1 MQIKYLETGNISTN
15 LMGCSERSGKV
26 GGELMVADSG
36 DVWRK
41 GTEKFQSLGLPLFDS
56 FVLDDHLE

>member
-1 MQIKYLETGNISTN
+1 MRKVTTN

-26 GGELMVADSG
+26 GGELTVADTG

-41 GTEKFQSLGLPLFDS
+41 GTEKFRS
-56 FVLDDHLE
+56 LDDHLDQALLLD